1 MAKLSFPN
9 GFESW
14 HESHFEFVEIIV
26 RSLDTEGSYPYQ
38 VHTTMG
44 TGGLYELARNMTN
57 QFEQLHA
64 GKSWDGEFFD
74 EVENFATSYFQQQR
88 A

>member
-1 MAKLSFPN
+1 MATLSFPN

-26 RSLDTEGSYPYQ
+26 QSLDVEGSYPNE
-38 VHTTMG
+38 VHNIMG
-44 TGGLYELARNMTN
+44 TGGLYELARDMTN
-57 QFEQLHA
+57 QFEELHA

-74 EVENFATSYFQQQR
+74 EVENFAISFFQKQR